1 MRDQTVSTKAVVTVS
16 EMARMVGL
24 SRARFYELVE
34 AGVFPT
40 PVYDV
45 STRRPLY
52 DQKLQE
58 TCLTVRRKNLGING
72 RPVLFYAR
80 GHRAMTPAVKPS
92 KPPVAKPKPTAA
104 HADLL
109 DGLGALGLVATPA
122 QVAEAVATLYPAG
135 VNCTDRGQVLRA
147 VFLRLKASGH
157 GGSCPVISAFTRPDS
172 RQERPHDV

>member
-1 MRDQTVSTKAVVTVS
+1 MREQVVSTKAVVTVS

-45 STRRPLY
+45 STRRPMYVEEL
-52 DQKLQE
+52 QK
-58 TCLTVRRKNLGING
+58 TCLEVRRRNCGVNG

-80 GHRAMTPAVKPS
+80 GHRTPTPAVKPS
-92 KPPVAKPKPTAA
+92 KPTVAKPKPTPA

-122 QVAEAVATLYPAG
+122 QVGEAVAALYPAG
-135 VNCTDRGQVLRA
+135 ADGTDRGQVLRA

-157 GGSCPVISAFTRPDS
+157 GG
-172 RQERPHDV
+172 

>member
-1 MRDQTVSTKAVVTVS
+1 MREQVVSTKAVVTVS

-52 DQKLQE
+52 DEKMQE
-58 TCLTVRRKNLGING
+58 TCLTVRRRNCGVNG
-72 RPVLFYAR
+72 KPVLFYSR
-80 GHRAMTPAVKPS
+80 GHRPSTPAVKPS
-92 KPPVAKPKPTAA
+92 KPPVAKPKPPAA
-104 HADLL
+104 PHADLI
-109 DGLGALGLVATPA
+109 DGLGALGLVATPT
-122 QVAEAVATLYPAG
+122 QVNEAVAALYPAG
-135 VNCTDRGQVLRA
+135 VNGTDRGQVLRA

-157 GGSCPVISAFTRPDS
+157 CG
-172 RQERPHDV
+172 

>member
-1 MRDQTVSTKAVVTVS
+1 MREQSVSTKAVVTVS

-52 DQKLQE
+52 DEKLQE
-58 TCLTVRRKNLGING
+58 TCLEVRRRNCGVNG
-72 RPVLFYAR
+72 KPVLFYAR
-80 GHRAMTPAVKPS
+80 GHRATTPTVKPS
-92 KPPVAKPKPTAA
+92 KPPVAKPKPTTA
-104 HADLL
+104 HADLI
-109 DGLGALGLVATPA
+109 DGLSALGLVVTVA
-122 QVAEAVATLYPAG
+122 QVGEAVAALYPAG
-135 VNCTDRGQVLRA
+135 VNGTDRGQVLRA

-157 GGSCPVISAFTRPDS
+157 GG
-172 RQERPHDV
+172 

>member
-1 MRDQTVSTKAVVTVS
+1 MREQVVSTKAAVTVS

-34 AGVFPT
+34 AGVFPP

-52 DQKLQE
+52 DEKMQE
-58 TCLTVRRKNLGING
+58 TCLTVRRKNLGVNG
-72 RPVLFYAR
+72 KPVLFYAR
-80 GHRAMTPAVKPS
+80 GHRATTPAVKPSKPS

-104 HADLL
+104 HADLI

-122 QVAEAVATLYPAG
+122 QVGEAVAALYPAG
-135 VNCTDRGQVLRA
+135 ADGTDRGQVLRA

-157 GGSCPVISAFTRPDS
+157 GG
-172 RQERPHDV
+172 

>member
-34 AGVFPT
+34 AGVFPH

-45 STRRPLY
+45 STRRPMYVEEL
-52 DQKLQE
+52 QKS
-58 TCLTVRRKNLGING
+58 CLEVRRRNCGVNG
-72 RPVLFYAR
+72 KPVLFYAR
-80 GHRAMTPAVKPS
+80 GHRATTPAVKPP
-92 KPPVAKPKPTAA
+92 KPPVAEPKPTAA
-104 HADLL
+104 HADLI

-122 QVAEAVATLYPAG
+122 QVGEAVAALYPAG
-135 VNCTDRGQVLRA
+135 ADGTDRGQVLRA

-157 GGSCPVISAFTRPDS
+157 GG
-172 RQERPHDV
+172 

>member
-1 MRDQTVSTKAVVTVS
+1 MREQSVPTKAAVTVS

-52 DQKLQE
+52 DEKLQE
-58 TCLTVRRKNLGING
+58 ACLTVRRRNCGVNG
-72 RPVLFYAR
+72 KPVLFYAR
-80 GHRAMTPAVKPS
+80 GHRTSTPAVNPS
-92 KPPVAKPKPTAA
+92 KPPVAKPKPTPA
-104 HADLL
+104 HADLI
-109 DGLGALGLVATPA
+109 DGLSALGLVATPA
-122 QVAEAVATLYPAG
+122 QVGEAVAALYPAG
-135 VNCTDRGQVLRA
+135 VDGTDRGQVLRA

-157 GGSCPVISAFTRPDS
+157 GG
-172 RQERPHDV
+172 